1 VKAQTPLR
9 RVPVYVVLPPRTMLL
24 DLSGPLEVL
33 RRANV
38 EQDRV
43 RFDVHYLGQR
53 SSVTCSIGLP
63 LGGLDPLPDPDTLP
77 PDAMVMLIGEVRE
90 TMGIA
95 HDAPA
100 SNGHAPDAHAAG
112 DVASDAAGEIDREAA
127 QERAREAADQAAR
140 EAALEADRADEAAIV
155 DWLRATIRPGHVLVS
170 ICSGALLAA
179 RAGLLD
185 GYACTTHYVDCA
197 NLARLAP
204 NARVL
209 ENRLYV
215 EDRDRFTS
223 AGVTTGV
230 DLMLHLV
237 SRFVDHACALAVARY
252 LVVYLRRGGSDPQLS
267 PWLEGRNHIHPAIHR
282 VQDAVAANPARN
294 WTLDALADVAG
305 SSPRHLSRL
314 FNEHVGMSITDFRN
328 RLRVAVARELLGH
341 TRLDMERIAE
351 RAGFAST
358 RQLRRAWRQ
367 LHPTPPKQA
376 RNRMESVSE

>member
-1 VKAQTPLR
+1 
-9 RVPVYVVLPPRTMLL
+9 MLL
-24 DLSGPLEVL
+24 DLAGPLEVL
-33 RRANV
+33 HRANV

-43 RFDVHYLGQR
+43 CFDVQYMGPR
-53 SSVTCSIGLP
+53 PSVMSSIGLP
-63 LGGLDPLPDPDTLP
+63 LGGLDPLPDTLP
-77 PDAMVMLIGEVRE
+77 PDAKVMLIGELRE
-90 TMGIA
+90 TMPVVRSVPIPDTG
-95 HDAPA
+95 A
-100 SNGHAPDAHAAG
+100 S
-112 DVASDAAGEIDREAA
+112 
-127 QERAREAADQAAR
+127 ADQ
-140 EAALEADRADEAAIV
+140 ADEAAIV
-155 DWLRATIRPGHVLVS
+155 EWLRATIRPGHVVVS
-170 ICSGALLAA
+170 ICSGALLAG

-185 GYACTTHYVDCA
+185 GYNCTTHYFDCA
-197 NLARLAP
+197 QLATLAP

-209 ENRLYV
+209 ENRLYI

-230 DLMLHLV
+230 DLMLHVV

-294 WTLDALADVAG
+294 WTLSALADVAG
-305 SSPRHLSRL
+305 ASPRHLSRL

-367 LHPTPPKQA
+367 FHPTPPKHA
-376 RNRMESVSE
+376 RNRPSSVTDATDAASPG